1 MKRIAEFITN
11 WAKERDLTKIMLLII
26 IVILWCLASI
36 FFFQGDTGIVYRD

>member
-1 MKRIAEFITN
+1 MNKIIEFITN

-36 FFFQGDTGIVYRD
+36 FFFHGDTGIAYRD